1 MAERMGG
8 KESDDIVCQGKKL
21 WTALRKN
28 PTDKERVLELLRN
41 RAPPNFR
48 DPCNPKFNWTPL
60 HFVVND
66 RLGDLELIN
75 MLLEHGAETNLG
87 DSYDFTPLHLAAEKG
102 YLKTVER
109 LLTNQRSPA
118 DRTKQNF
125 GKETALDIVERKLK
139 EPRPEVA
146 DKTLLESEKAKRK
159 DLHSVASYLRNDQ
172 IADFHIDGPAN
183 VTILVQPDSNVN
195 VDIDKADTVVMGD
208 KNTITKH

>member
-1 MAERMGG
+1 MAETTG
-8 KESDDIVCQGKKL
+8 EVDFDDIVCKGKEL
-21 WTALRKN
+21 WTALRNN
-28 PTDKERVLELLRN
+28 PTDKQRVLELLRN
-41 RAPPNFR
+41 GAKPNFR
-48 DPCNPKFNWTPL
+48 DPDNSQINWTPL
-60 HFVVND
+60 HFVVSD
-66 RLGDLELIN
+66 KEGDGELID
-75 MLLEHGAETNLG
+75 MLLEHGAETNFG
-87 DSYDFTPLHLAAEKG
+87 DSYNLTPLHLAAEKG

-125 GKETALDIVERKLK
+125 GKETALDIVERRLK